1 MWFAKSLEEPR
12 ASNARADLL
21 SRAASRSPAR
31 AIASGSRIFGEVPWQ
46 REYSPGPFRSGISRP
61 AGICPALG
69 GYPRPAGM
77 SPRRLGMGDIPPPP
91 RPAGMNFPGLWR
103 GCIPGRRGKVT
114 GPLWG
119 DIPGQPLCRF
129 PLARSALGGELLMR
143 HALGKLRYTLN
154 SGGVPRQSASTL
166 RGFFLI

>member
-1 MWFAKSLEEPR
+1 MPGAWGI
-12 ASNARADLL
+12 
-21 SRAASRSPAR
+21 SPA
-31 AIASGSRIFGEVPWQ
+31 GGNVP
-46 REYSPGPFRSGISRP
+46 
-61 AGICPALG
+61 AALV
-69 GYPRPAGM
+69 
-77 SPRRLGMGDIPPPP
+77 GMGDIPPPP